1 MTTVELTALATLVG
15 IVGGLAGV
23 ASIAWT
29 VVWSVTLR
37 PRARWSLNRFH
48 VEELD
53 PLYTS
58 VFPNTPPTL
67 HFYFRNVG
75 TAAAHD
81 AHALLSG
88 ASYLDRAA
96 EFPFSG
102 RLSVQPGEEIV
113 VDVRAPV
120 VDGNA
125 NRPYLSGDDAMFGL
139 SGVLVKVRWRRQ
151 TVGFA
156 TRRFHLNRLQGG
168 VPFV

>member
-1 MTTVELTALATLVG
+1 MSPAQLTALATLVG

-48 VEELD
+48 VQEPD
-53 PLYTS
+53 PILRAGFVDAS
-58 VFPNTPPTL
+58 GTL

-81 AHALLSG
+81 AHAFLVGG
-88 ASYLDRAA
+88 AGHERPI
-96 EFPFSG
+96 EFPWSG
-102 RLSVQPGEEIV
+102 RQSIAPGEEITV
-113 VDVRAPV
+113 TVQAKV

-125 NRPYLSGDDAMFGL
+125 NRPYISGDDSVFGL
-139 SGVLVKVRWRRQ
+139 KGVQVRVRWRRQ
-151 TVGFA
+151 TFGFA
-156 TRRFHLNRLQGG
+156 SRRFNLERLQRK
-168 VPFV
+168 VPYV